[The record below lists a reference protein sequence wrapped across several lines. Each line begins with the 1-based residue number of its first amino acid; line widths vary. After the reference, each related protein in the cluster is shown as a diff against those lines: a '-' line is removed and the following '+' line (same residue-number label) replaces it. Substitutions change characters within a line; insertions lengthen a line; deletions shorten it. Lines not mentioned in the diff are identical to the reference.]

1 MALSLAIPYM
11 PQLLDKSIEILSVKH
26 LRGPNMWTYYPV
38 IEVWLD
44 IGDLED
50 YPSNLIPGFYDRL
63 VKALPSLQEHRC
75 SYGEAGGFLKRV
87 EEGTWPAHIL
97 EHLTLELQNL
107 AGIPGGFGKARDGD
121 RRGVYK
127 VMVSANNEEVTLT
140 ALKYARDLYLALA
153 QDTKDPVALVE
164 EIVEQLRDLSDD
176 LLLGPSTAC
185 IVNAAEERGIP
196 SIRLSEGNL
205 VQLGYGS
212 KQRRIWT
219 AETDSTSAIAETI
232 SRDKDL
238 TKGLLASAGVPI
250 PEGRTVTSPDDA
262 WEAAQDIGFPV
273 VVKPID
279 GNHGRGVF
287 INLYTQPE
295 IEAAYAVAIEEGSEV
310 LVERHIVG
318 DEHRVL
324 VVGNKVVAA
333 AKGESVWVTGDGKHT
348 VRQLIDIQINSDPRR
363 GTSEEHPLN
372 PARIDSAVEL
382 ELTRQKLTG
391 DSIPALDQ
399 KVLIQINGNVAFDV
413 TDLVH
418 PDVASQV
425 ALAARVVG
433 LDIAGID
440 LVAQDISKPM
450 AEQNAAIVEVNAGP
464 SLLMHL
470 KPASGKPQPV
480 GKEIANHLFP
490 PGVDFRIPVVGIC
503 GEKGKTP
510 VAEMV
515 AHFLRLTNVYVGLS
529 CSKGLYFGNRAIPNT
544 NASNWENARRTLLNR
559 AVEAAVVENNHLSML
574 IEGLAYDRCQV
585 GVVLNVD
592 PTANFPQYAIYDEDQ
607 VFSVV
612 RTQIDVVLPNGVGV
626 LNADDSMVVQMAELC
641 DGEVIFFTENPESEV
656 IKTHLQNGG
665 RAVLVGKQQITLKSG
680 KLDQKSIPVPRHS
693 ESSTASPWKAMNL
706 GAAIAAAWALEIP
719 FNVIEAGAETF
730 VTDTNT
736 VAGA

>member
-1 MALSLAIPYM
+1 M

-26 LRGPNMWTYYPV
+26 LRGPNMWTYHPV

-63 VKALPSLQEHRC
+63 VKALPSLVEHRC
-75 SYGEAGGFLKRV
+75 SIGETGGFLLRV
-87 EEGTWPAHIL
+87 KEGTWPAHIL

-127 VMVSANNEEVTLT
+127 VMVSAINEEVTLT
-140 ALKYARDLYLALA
+140 ALKYARDLYLALV
-153 QDTKDPVALVE
+153 QDNKDCVVQVQTIIE
-164 EIVEQLRDLSDD
+164 ELRDLGDD

-205 VQLGYGS
+205 VQLGYGA

-219 AETDSTSAIAETI
+219 AETDQTSAIAETI

-238 TKGLLASAGVPI
+238 TKSLLRSAGVPT
-250 PEGRTVTSPDDA
+250 PEGRTVTSADDA
-262 WEAAQDIGFPV
+262 WEAAQDIGLPV

-287 INLYTQPE
+287 INLYTQQE
-295 IEAAYAVAIEEGSEV
+295 VEAAYAVAIDEGSEV
-310 LVERHIVG
+310 LVERHIIG
-318 DEHRVL
+318 DEHRLL

-333 AKGESVWVTGDGKHT
+333 AKGETVWVTGDGKHT
-348 VRQLIDIQINSDPRR
+348 VHELIQIQINSDPRR
-363 GTSEEHPLN
+363 GTAEECPLN
-372 PARIDSAVEL
+372 PVRIDSAVEL
-382 ELTRQKLTG
+382 ELARQQLTG
-391 DSIPALDQ
+391 ASIPSPDQ
-399 KVLIQINGNVAFDV
+399 KVLIQSNGNVAFDV

-418 PDVASQV
+418 PDVAHQV

-433 LDIAGID
+433 LEIAGVD
-440 LVAQDISKPM
+440 LVAQDISRPM

-464 SLLMHL
+464 GLLMHL

-490 PGVDFRIPVVGIC
+490 PETDFRIPVIGIC
-503 GEKGKTP
+503 GENGKTP
-510 VAEMV
+510 VAEMI
-515 AHFLRLTNVYVGLS
+515 AHFLRLTNAYVGLS
-529 CSKGLYFGNRAIPNT
+529 CSKGLYFGNRTILNT
-544 NASNWENARRTLLNR
+544 NTSNWENARRTLLNR
-559 AVEAAVVENNHLSML
+559 TVEAAVIENNHLSML

-592 PTANFPQYAIYDEDQ
+592 PKANFPQYAIYDEEQ
-607 VFSVV
+607 VFSIV
-612 RTQIDVVLPNGVGV
+612 RTQIDVVLPSGVGV
-626 LNADDSMVVQMAELC
+626 LNADDPMCVQMAELC
-641 DGEVIFFTENPESEV
+641 DGQVIFFSEDSNSEV

-665 RAVLVGKQQITLKSG
+665 RVVLVGKQQITLKSG
-680 KLDQKSIPVPRHS
+680 KLDQKSIPMPRHS
-693 ESSTASPWKAMNL
+693 ESDSTAPWRGMNL
-706 GAAIAAAWALEIP
+706 GAAIAAAWALDIP

-730 VTDTNT
+730 MPDLTTATGV
-736 VAGA
+736 

>member
-1 MALSLAIPYM
+1 M

-26 LRGPNMWTYYPV
+26 LRGPNMWTYHPV

-50 YPSNLIPGFYDRL
+50 YPSNLIPGFYGRL
-63 VKALPSLQEHRC
+63 VKALPSLVEHRC
-75 SYGEAGGFLKRV
+75 SYGETGGFLKRV
-87 EEGTWPAHIL
+87 EEGTWSAHIL

-127 VMVSANNEEVTLT
+127 VMVSAINEEVTLT
-140 ALKYARDLYLALA
+140 ALKYARDLYLALV
-153 QDTKDPVALVE
+153 QDNKDCVLQVQTIIE
-164 EIVEQLRDLSDD
+164 ELRDLGDD

-205 VQLGYGS
+205 VQLGYGA

-219 AETDSTSAIAETI
+219 AETDQTSAIAETI

-238 TKGLLASAGVPI
+238 TKSLLRSAGVPT

-262 WEAAQDIGFPV
+262 WEAAQDIGLPV

-287 INLYTQPE
+287 INLYTQQE
-295 IEAAYAVAIEEGSEV
+295 IEAAYAVAIDEGSEV
-310 LVERHIVG
+310 LVERHIIG
-318 DEHRVL
+318 DEHRLL

-333 AKGESVWVTGDGKHT
+333 AKGETVWVTGDGEHT
-348 VRQLIDIQINSDPRR
+348 VHELIQIQINSDPRR
-363 GTSEEHPLN
+363 GTAEECPLN
-372 PARIDSAVEL
+372 PVRIDSAVEL
-382 ELTRQKLTG
+382 ELARQQLTG
-391 DSIPALDQ
+391 TSIPSLDQ
-399 KVLIQINGNVAFDV
+399 KVLIQSNGNVAFDV

-418 PDVASQV
+418 PDIAHQV

-433 LDIAGID
+433 LEIAGVD
-440 LVAQDISKPM
+440 LVAQDISRPM

-464 SLLMHL
+464 GLLMHL

-490 PGVDFRIPVVGIC
+490 PETDFRIPVVGIC
-503 GEKGKTP
+503 GENGKTP
-510 VAEMV
+510 VAEMI
-515 AHFLRLTNVYVGLS
+515 AHFLRLTNAYVGLS
-529 CSKGLYFGNRAIPNT
+529 CSKGLYLGNRTILNT
-544 NASNWENARRTLLNR
+544 NISNWENARRTLLNR
-559 AVEAAVVENNHLSML
+559 TVEAVVIENNHLSML

-592 PTANFPQYAIYDEDQ
+592 PKANFPQYAIYDEEQ
-607 VFSVV
+607 VFSIV
-612 RTQIDVVLPNGVGV
+612 RTQIDVVLPSGVGV
-626 LNADDSMVVQMAELC
+626 LNADDPMCVQMAELC
-641 DGEVIFFTENPESEV
+641 DGQVIFFSEDPNSEV
-656 IKTHLQNGG
+656 VNTHLQNGG
-665 RAVLVGKQQITLKSG
+665 RVVLVGKQQITLKSG

-693 ESSTASPWKAMNL
+693 ESDSTAPWRGMNL
-706 GAAIAAAWALEIP
+706 GAAIAAAWALDIP

-730 VTDTNT
+730 VPD
-736 VAGA
+736 VATATGV

>member
-1 MALSLAIPYM
+1 M

-26 LRGPNMWTYYPV
+26 LRGPNMWTYHPV
-38 IEVWLD
+38 IEVWVD

-63 VKALPSLQEHRC
+63 VEALPSLVEHRC
-75 SYGEAGGFLKRV
+75 SIGETGGFLMRV
-87 EEGTWPAHIL
+87 KEGTWPAHIM

-127 VMVSANNEEVTLT
+127 VMVSAINEEVTLT
-140 ALKYARDLYLALA
+140 ALKYARDLYLALVQDNKDCVA
-153 QDTKDPVALVE
+153 QVRTIIE
-164 EIVEQLRDLSDD
+164 ELRDLGDD

-205 VQLGYGS
+205 VQLGYGA

-219 AETDSTSAIAETI
+219 AETDQTSAIAETI

-238 TKGLLASAGVPI
+238 TKSLLRSAGVPT
-250 PEGRTVTSPDDA
+250 PEGRTVTSADDA
-262 WEAAQDIGFPV
+262 WEAAQDIGLPV

-287 INLYTQPE
+287 INLYTQQE
-295 IEAAYAVAIEEGSEV
+295 IEAAYAVAIDEGSEV

-318 DEHRVL
+318 DEHRLL

-333 AKGESVWVTGDGKHT
+333 AKGETVWVTGDGKHT
-348 VRQLIDIQINSDPRR
+348 VHELIQIQINSDPRR
-363 GTSEEHPLN
+363 GTAEECPLN
-372 PARIDSAVEL
+372 PVRIDSAVEL
-382 ELTRQKLTG
+382 ELARQQLAG
-391 DSIPALDQ
+391 DSIPTVDH
-399 KVLIQINGNVAFDV
+399 KVLIQSNGNVAFDV

-418 PDVASQV
+418 PDVAHQV

-433 LDIAGID
+433 LEIAGVD
-440 LVAQDISKPM
+440 LVAQDISRPM

-464 SLLMHL
+464 GLLMHL

-490 PGVDFRIPVVGIC
+490 PDTDFRIPVVGIC
-503 GEKGKTP
+503 GEHGKTP
-510 VAEMV
+510 VAEMI
-515 AHFLRLTNVYVGLS
+515 AHFLRLTNAYVGLS
-529 CSKGLYFGNRAIPNT
+529 CSKGLFFGSRAIPNT
-544 NASNWENARRTLLNR
+544 NASNWQNARRTLLNR
-559 AVEAAVVENNHLSML
+559 AVEAVVIENNHLSML

-592 PTANFPQYAIYDEDQ
+592 PKANFPQFAIYDEEQ
-607 VFSVV
+607 VFSIV
-612 RTQIDVVLPNGVGV
+612 RTQIDVVLPNGIGV
-626 LNADDSMVVQMAELC
+626 LNADDPMCVQMAELC
-641 DGEVIFFTENPESEV
+641 DGQIIFFSEDPNSEV
-656 IKTHLQNGG
+656 VKTHLQNGG

-693 ESSTASPWKAMNL
+693 ESDPSAPWKGMNL
-706 GAAIAAAWALEIP
+706 GAAIAAAWALDIP

-730 VTDTNT
+730 VPDLTTA
-736 VAGA
+736 VGA

>member
-1 MALSLAIPYM
+1 M
-11 PQLLDKSIEILSVKH
+11 
-26 LRGPNMWTYYPV
+26 
-38 IEVWLD
+38 
-44 IGDLED
+44 
-50 YPSNLIPGFYDRL
+50 
-63 VKALPSLQEHRC
+63 
-75 SYGEAGGFLKRV
+75 
-87 EEGTWPAHIL
+87 
-97 EHLTLELQNL
+97 
-107 AGIPGGFGKARDGD
+107 
-121 RRGVYK
+121 
-127 VMVSANNEEVTLT
+127 
-140 ALKYARDLYLALA
+140 ALA
-153 QDTKDPVALVE
+153 QDNKDCVAEVQHIIE
-164 EIVEQLRDLSDD
+164 NLRDLGDD

-205 VQLGYGS
+205 VQLGYGA

-219 AETDSTSAIAETI
+219 AETDQTSAIAETI

-238 TKGLLASAGVPI
+238 TKSLLRSAGVPT

-262 WEAAQDIGFPV
+262 WEAAQDIGLPV

-287 INLYTQPE
+287 INLYTQQE
-295 IEAAYAVAIEEGSEV
+295 IEAAYAVAIDEGSEV
-310 LVERHIVG
+310 LVERHIIG
-318 DEHRVL
+318 DEHRLL

-333 AKGESVWVTGDGKHT
+333 AKGETVWVTGDGKHT
-348 VRQLIDIQINSDPRR
+348 VYELIQIQINSDPRR
-363 GTSEEHPLN
+363 GTAEEHPLN
-372 PARIDSAVEL
+372 PVRIDSAVEL
-382 ELTRQKLTG
+382 ELARQKLTG
-391 DSIPALDQ
+391 DSIPALDH
-399 KVLIQINGNVAFDV
+399 KVLIQSNGNVAFDV

-433 LDIAGID
+433 LEIAGVD
-440 LVAQDISKPM
+440 LVAQDISRPL

-464 SLLMHL
+464 GLLMHL

-490 PGVDFRIPVVGIC
+490 AGTDFRIPVVGIC
-503 GEKGKTP
+503 GESGKTP
-510 VAEMV
+510 VAEMI

-559 AVEAAVVENNHLSML
+559 AVEAVVIENNHLSML

-585 GVVLNVD
+585 GVVINVD
-592 PTANFPQYAIYDEDQ
+592 PKANFPQYAIYDEDQ

-626 LNADDSMVVQMAELC
+626 LNADDPMCVQMAELC
-641 DGEVIFFTENPESEV
+641 DGQVIFFTEDPDSEV
-656 IKTHLQNGG
+656 VKTHLQNGG
-665 RAVLVGKQQITLKSG
+665 RAVMVGKQQITLKSG
-680 KLDQKSIPVPRHS
+680 RHDQKSIPVPRHS
-693 ESSTASPWKAMNL
+693 EPDTSAPWKGMNL

-730 VTDTNT
+730 APDLTMATGV
-736 VAGA
+736 

>member
-1 MALSLAIPYM
+1 M

-26 LRGPNMWTYYPV
+26 LRGPNMWTYHPV
-38 IEVWLD
+38 IEAWID

-63 VKALPSLQEHRC
+63 VKALPSLVEHRC
-75 SYGEAGGFLKRV
+75 SYGETGGFLKRV
-87 EEGTWPAHIL
+87 EEGTWPAHIM

-121 RRGVYK
+121 RRSVYK
-127 VMVSANNEEVTLT
+127 VMVSAINEEVTLT

-153 QDTKDPVALVE
+153 QDNQDCVALVKNT
-164 EIVEQLRDLSDD
+164 IDKLRDLGDD

-205 VQLGYGS
+205 VQLGYGA

-219 AETDSTSAIAETI
+219 AETDQTSAIAETI

-238 TKGLLASAGVPI
+238 TKSLLRSAGVPT
-250 PEGRTVTSPDDA
+250 PEGRTVTSSDDA
-262 WEAAQDIGFPV
+262 WEAAQDIGLPV

-287 INLYTQPE
+287 INLYTQHE
-295 IEAAYAVAIEEGSEV
+295 IEAAYAVAIDEGSEV
-310 LVERHIVG
+310 LVERHIIG
-318 DEHRVL
+318 DEHRLL

-333 AKGESVWVTGDGKHT
+333 AKGETVWVTGDGTHT
-348 VRQLIDIQINSDPRR
+348 VQELIQIQINSDPRR
-363 GTSEEHPLN
+363 GTAEECPLN
-372 PARIDSAVEL
+372 PVRIDSAVEL
-382 ELTRQKLTG
+382 ELARQQLNG
-391 DSIPALDQ
+391 SSIPAVDH
-399 KVLIQINGNVAFDV
+399 KVLIQSNGNVAFDV

-433 LDIAGID
+433 LEIAGVD
-440 LVAQDISKPM
+440 LVTQDISRPL

-464 SLLMHL
+464 GLLMHL
-470 KPASGKPQPV
+470 KPASGTPQPV

-490 PGVDFRIPVVGIC
+490 AGADCRIPLVGIC
-503 GEKGKTP
+503 GESGKTP

-529 CSKGLYFGNRAIPNT
+529 CSKGLFFGNRAIPNT

-559 AVEAAVVENNHLSML
+559 AVEAAVIENNHLSML

-585 GVVLNVD
+585 GVVLNVN
-592 PTANFPQYAIYDEDQ
+592 PKANFPQYAIHDEDQ
-607 VFSVV
+607 VFSIV
-612 RTQIDVVLPNGVGV
+612 RTQIDVVLPSGVGV
-626 LNADDSMVVQMAELC
+626 LNADDPMCVKMAELC
-641 DGEVIFFTENPESEV
+641 DGQVIFFSEHSESEL
-656 IKTHLQNGG
+656 IKNHLDNGG

-680 KLDQKSIPVPRHS
+680 KLDQKSIPVPHHS
-693 ESSTASPWKAMNL
+693 EASDATPWKAMNL
-706 GAAIAAAWALEIP
+706 GAAIAAAWALDIP

-730 VTDTNT
+730 VPEATT
-736 VAGA
+736 AIGA

>member
-1 MALSLAIPYM
+1 M

-26 LRGPNMWTYYPV
+26 LRGPNMWTYHPV
-38 IEVWLD
+38 IEVWVD

-50 YPSNLIPGFYDRL
+50 YPSNLIPGFYERL
-63 VKALPSLQEHRC
+63 VKALPSLVEHRC
-75 SYGEAGGFLKRV
+75 SYGETGGFLKRV

-127 VMVSANNEEVTLT
+127 VMVSAINKEVTLT
-140 ALKYARDLYLALA
+140 ALKYARELYLAIV
-153 QDTKDPVALVE
+153 QDNKDCVALVQNIIGE
-164 EIVEQLRDLSDD
+164 LRDLGDD

-205 VQLGYGS
+205 VQLGYGA

-219 AETDSTSAIAETI
+219 AETDQTSAIAETI

-238 TKGLLASAGVPI
+238 TKSLLRSAGVPT

-262 WEAAQDIGFPV
+262 WDAAQDIGLPV

-287 INLYTQPE
+287 INLYTQQE
-295 IEAAYAVAIEEGSEV
+295 IEAAYAVAIDEGSEV

-318 DEHRVL
+318 DEHRLL

-333 AKGESVWVTGDGKHT
+333 AKGETVWVTGDGKHT
-348 VRQLIDIQINSDPRR
+348 VRELIQIQINSDPRR
-363 GTSEEHPLN
+363 GTAEECPLN
-372 PARIDSAVEL
+372 PVRIDSAVEL
-382 ELTRQKLTG
+382 ELARQQLTG
-391 DSIPALDQ
+391 ESIPSIDH
-399 KVLIQINGNVAFDV
+399 KVLIQSNGNVAFDV
-413 TDLVH
+413 TDQIH
-418 PDVASQV
+418 PDVAHQV

-433 LDIAGID
+433 LEIAGVD
-440 LVAQDISKPM
+440 LVAQDISRPL

-464 SLLMHL
+464 GLLMHL

-490 PGVDFRIPVVGIC
+490 PGTNFRIPVVGIC
-503 GEKGKTP
+503 GESGKTP
-510 VAEMV
+510 VAEMI

-529 CSKGLYFGNRAIPNT
+529 CSKGLFFGNRAIPNT
-544 NASNWENARRTLLNR
+544 NSSNWENARRTLLNR
-559 AVEAAVVENNHLSML
+559 AVEAVVIENNHLSML

-585 GVVLNVD
+585 GVVLNVN
-592 PTANFPQYAIYDEDQ
+592 PKATFPQYAIYDEEQ
-607 VFSVV
+607 VFSIV
-612 RTQIDVVLPNGVGV
+612 RTQIDVVLPTGIGV
-626 LNADDSMVVQMAELC
+626 LNADDPMCVQMAELC
-641 DGEVIFFTENPESEV
+641 DGQVIFFSEDPNSEV

-680 KLDQKSIPVPRHS
+680 KLDQKSIPVPLHS
-693 ESSTASPWKAMNL
+693 ESDASAPWKGMNL
-706 GAAIAAAWALEIP
+706 GAAIAAAWALDIP

-730 VTDTNT
+730 VPDLITS
-736 VAGA
+736 VGA

>member
-1 MALSLAIPYM
+1 M

-38 IEVWLD
+38 LEVWLD

-50 YPSNLIPGFYDRL
+50 YPSDLIPGFYDRL

-75 SYGEAGGFLKRV
+75 SYGEVGGFLKRV

-140 ALKYARDLYLALA
+140 ALKHARDLYLALV
-153 QDTKDPVALVE
+153 QDTKDPVDLVQD
-164 EIVEQLRDLSDD
+164 IVEKLRDLGDD

-205 VQLGYGS
+205 VQLGYGA

-219 AETDSTSAIAETI
+219 AETDSTSAISETI

-238 TKGLLASAGVPI
+238 TKSLLASAGVPI
-250 PEGRTVTSPDDA
+250 PEGRTVTSADDA
-262 WEAAQDIGFPV
+262 WDAAQDIGLPV

-287 INLYTQPE
+287 INLYTQHE
-295 IEAAYAVAIEEGSEV
+295 IESAYAVAIEEGSEV

-318 DEHRVL
+318 DEHRLL

-333 AKGESVWVTGDGKHT
+333 AKGESVWVTGDGKHS
-348 VRQLIDIQINSDPRR
+348 VRELIDIQINSDPRR
-363 GTSEEHPLN
+363 GKSEEHPLN

-382 ELTRQKLTG
+382 ELARQKLTG
-391 DSIPALDQ
+391 ESIPVIDQ
-399 KVLIQINGNVAFDV
+399 KVLIQSNGNVAFDV

-464 SLLMHL
+464 SLIFHL

-490 PGVDFRIPVVGIC
+490 PGVDCRIPVVGIC

-510 VAEMV
+510 VAEMI

-529 CSKGLYFGNRAIPNT
+529 CSKGLFFGNRSISNT
-544 NASNWENARRTLLNR
+544 NTSNWENARRTLLNR
-559 AVEAAVVENNHLSML
+559 AVEAAVIENNHLSML

-585 GVVLNVD
+585 GVVLNID

-612 RTQIDVVLPNGVGV
+612 RTQIDVVLPNGIGV
-626 LNADDSMVVQMAELC
+626 LNADDPMVVQMAELC
-641 DGEVIFFTENPESEV
+641 DGEVIFFSENPDSEV

-665 RAVLVGKQQITLKSG
+665 RAVLVGKQQIALKSG
-680 KLDQKSIPVPRHS
+680 KLESKNIPVPRYA
-693 ESSTASPWKAMNL
+693 ESSVETSWKAMNL

>member
-1 MALSLAIPYM
+1 M

-38 IEVWLD
+38 LEVWLD

-50 YPSNLIPGFYDRL
+50 YPSDLIPGFYDRL

-75 SYGEAGGFLKRV
+75 SYGEVGGFLKRV

-140 ALKYARDLYLALA
+140 ALKYARDLYLALV
-153 QDTKDPVALVE
+153 QDTKDPVDLVQD
-164 EIVEQLRDLSDD
+164 IVEKLRDLGDD

-196 SIRLSEGNL
+196 SIRLSKGNL
-205 VQLGYGS
+205 VQLGYGA

-219 AETDSTSAIAETI
+219 AETDSTSAISETI

-238 TKGLLASAGVPI
+238 TKSLLASAGVPI
-250 PEGRTVTSPDDA
+250 PEGRTVTSAEDA
-262 WEAAQDIGFPV
+262 WDAAQDIGLPV

-287 INLYTQPE
+287 INLYTQHE

-318 DEHRVL
+318 DEHRLL

-333 AKGESVWVTGDGKHT
+333 AKGESVWVAGDGKHS
-348 VRQLIDIQINSDPRR
+348 VRELIDIQINSDPRR
-363 GTSEEHPLN
+363 GKSEEHPLN

-382 ELTRQKLTG
+382 ELARQKLTG
-391 DSIPALDQ
+391 ESIPVIDQ
-399 KVLIQINGNVAFDV
+399 KVLIQSNGNVAFDV

-464 SLLMHL
+464 SLIFHL

-490 PGVDFRIPVVGIC
+490 PGVNCRIPVVGIC
-503 GEKGKTP
+503 GDKGKTP

-529 CSKGLYFGNRAIPNT
+529 CSKGLFFGNRAILNT
-544 NASNWENARRTLLNR
+544 NTSNWENARRTLLNR
-559 AVEAAVVENNHLSML
+559 AVEAAVIENNHLSML

-585 GVVLNVD
+585 GVVLNID
-592 PTANFPQYAIYDEDQ
+592 PKANFPQYAIYDEDQ

-612 RTQIDVVLPNGVGV
+612 RTQIDVVLPNGIGV
-626 LNADDSMVVQMAELC
+626 LNADDPMIVQMAELC
-641 DGEVIFFTENPESEV
+641 DGEVIFFSENPDSEV
-656 IKTHLQNGG
+656 VKTHLQNGG

-693 ESSTASPWKAMNL
+693 ESSVASPWKAMNL

-730 VTDTNT
+730 VTETNT

>member
-1 MALSLAIPYM
+1 
-11 PQLLDKSIEILSVKH
+11 
-26 LRGPNMWTYYPV
+26 
-38 IEVWLD
+38 
-44 IGDLED
+44 
-50 YPSNLIPGFYDRL
+50 
-63 VKALPSLQEHRC
+63 
-75 SYGEAGGFLKRV
+75 
-87 EEGTWPAHIL
+87 
-97 EHLTLELQNL
+97 
-107 AGIPGGFGKARDGD
+107 
-121 RRGVYK
+121 
-127 VMVSANNEEVTLT
+127 MVSANNEEVTLT

-153 QDTKDPVALVE
+153 QDTQDPAGLVQD
-164 EIVEQLRDLSDD
+164 IVEKLRDLGDD

-205 VQLGYGS
+205 VQLGYGA

-219 AETDSTSAIAETI
+219 AETDNTSAISETI
-232 SRDKDL
+232 SSDKDL
-238 TKGLLASAGVPI
+238 TKSLLASAGVPI
-250 PEGRTVTSPDDA
+250 PEGRTVTSPEDA
-262 WEAAQDIGFPV
+262 WDAAQDIGLPV

-287 INLYTQPE
+287 INLYTQQE

-348 VRQLIDIQINSDPRR
+348 VRELIDIQINSDPRR

-382 ELTRQKLTG
+382 ELARQKLTG
-391 DSIPALDQ
+391 DSIPITDQ
-399 KVLIQINGNVAFDV
+399 KVLIQSNGNVAFDV
-413 TDLVH
+413 TDQVH

-464 SLLMHL
+464 SLIFHL
-470 KPASGKPQPV
+470 KPASGEAQPV

-515 AHFLRLTNVYVGLS
+515 AHFLRLTNIYVGLS
-529 CSKGLYFGNRAIPNT
+529 CSRGLFFGNRSIPNT
-544 NASNWENARRTLLNR
+544 NVSNWENARRTLLNR
-559 AVEAAVVENNHLSML
+559 AVEAAVIENNHLSML

-592 PTANFPQYAIYDEDQ
+592 PKANFPQYAIYDEDQ
-607 VFSVV
+607 VFSIV
-612 RTQIDVVLPNGVGV
+612 RTQIDVVLPTGIGV
-626 LNADDSMVVQMAELC
+626 LNADDPMVVQMAELC
-641 DGEVIFFTENPESEV
+641 DGEVIFFSENSESDLV
-656 IKTHLQNGG
+656 KTHLQNGG
-665 RAVLVGKQQITLKSG
+665 RAVLIGKQQITLKSG
-680 KLDQKSIPVPRHS
+680 NLEQKNIPVPRHS
-693 ESSTASPWKAMNL
+693 ESTAASPWKAMNL

-730 VTDTNT
+730 VAETINAT
-736 VAGA
+736 GA

>member
-1 MALSLAIPYM
+1 M

-38 IEVWLD
+38 LEVWLD

-50 YPSNLIPGFYDRL
+50 YPSDLIPGFYDRL

-75 SYGEAGGFLKRV
+75 SYGEVGGFLKRV

-140 ALKYARDLYLALA
+140 ALKYARDLYLALV
-153 QDTKDPVALVE
+153 QDTKDPVDLVQD
-164 EIVEQLRDLSDD
+164 IVEKLRDLGDD

-205 VQLGYGS
+205 VQLGYGA

-219 AETDSTSAIAETI
+219 AETDSTSAISETI

-238 TKGLLASAGVPI
+238 TKSLLASAGVPI
-250 PEGRTVTSPDDA
+250 PEGRTVTSAEDA
-262 WEAAQDIGFPV
+262 WDAAQDIGLPV

-287 INLYTQPE
+287 INLYTQHE

-318 DEHRVL
+318 DEHRLL

-333 AKGESVWVTGDGKHT
+333 AKGESVWVTGDGKHS
-348 VRQLIDIQINSDPRR
+348 VRELIDIQINSDPRR

-382 ELTRQKLTG
+382 ELARQKLTG
-391 DSIPALDQ
+391 ESIPVIDQ
-399 KVLIQINGNVAFDV
+399 KVLIQSNGNVAFDV

-464 SLLMHL
+464 SLIFHL

-503 GEKGKTP
+503 GEKGKTA

-529 CSKGLYFGNRAIPNT
+529 CSKGLFFGNRAIPNT
-544 NASNWENARRTLLNR
+544 NTSNWENARRTLLNR
-559 AVEAAVVENNHLSML
+559 AVEAAVIENNHLSML

-585 GVVLNVD
+585 GVVLNID
-592 PTANFPQYAIYDEDQ
+592 PKANFPQYAIYDEDQ

-612 RTQIDVVLPNGVGV
+612 RTQIDVVLPNGIGV
-626 LNADDSMVVQMAELC
+626 LNADDPMIVQMAELC
-641 DGEVIFFTENPESEV
+641 DGEVIFFSENPDSDV
-656 IKTHLQNGG
+656 VKTHLQNGG
-665 RAVLVGKQQITLKSG
+665 RAVLIGKQQITLKSG
-680 KLDQKSIPVPRHS
+680 KLEQKNIPVPRHS
-693 ESSTASPWKAMNL
+693 ESSVSSPWKAMNL

>member
-1 MALSLAIPYM
+1 M

-26 LRGPNMWTYYPV
+26 LRGPNMWTYHPV
-38 IEVWLD
+38 IEVWID
-44 IGDLED
+44 IGELED

-63 VKALPSLQEHRC
+63 VKALPSLVEHRC
-75 SYGEAGGFLKRV
+75 SYGETGGFLKRV
-87 EEGTWPAHIL
+87 EEGTWPAHIM

-127 VMVSANNEEVTLT
+127 VMVSAINEEVTLT

-153 QDTKDPVALVE
+153 QDNQDCISLTKDIIE
-164 EIVEQLRDLSDD
+164 KLRDLGDD

-205 VQLGYGS
+205 VQLGYGA

-219 AETDSTSAIAETI
+219 AETDQTSAIAETI

-238 TKGLLASAGVPI
+238 TKSLLRSAGVPT

-262 WEAAQDIGFPV
+262 WEAAQDIGLPV

-287 INLYTQPE
+287 INLYTQQE
-295 IEAAYAVAIEEGSEV
+295 IEAAYAVAIDEGSEV

-318 DEHRVL
+318 DEHRLL

-333 AKGESVWVTGDGKHT
+333 AKGETVWVTGDGKHT
-348 VRQLIDIQINSDPRR
+348 VHELIQIQINSDPRR
-363 GTSEEHPLN
+363 GTAEEHPLN
-372 PARIDSAVEL
+372 PVRIDSAVEL
-382 ELTRQKLTG
+382 ELARQKLTG

-399 KVLIQINGNVAFDV
+399 KVLIQSNGNVAFDV

-433 LDIAGID
+433 LEIAGVD
-440 LVAQDISKPM
+440 LVAQDISRPL

-464 SLLMHL
+464 GLLMHL

-490 PGVDFRIPVVGIC
+490 PGADFRVPLVGIC
-503 GEKGKTP
+503 GQNGKTP

-529 CSKGLYFGNRAIPNT
+529 CSKGLFFGNRAIPNT
-544 NASNWENARRTLLNR
+544 NGSNWENARRTLLNR
-559 AVEAAVVENNHLSML
+559 AVEAAVIENNHLSML

-592 PTANFPQYAIYDEDQ
+592 PKANFPQYAIYDEDQ
-607 VFSVV
+607 VFSIV
-612 RTQIDVVLPNGVGV
+612 RTQIDVVLPTGVGV
-626 LNADDSMVVQMAELC
+626 LNADDAMCVQMAELC
-641 DGEVIFFTENPESEV
+641 DGEVIFFSENPDSEV
-656 IKTHLQNGG
+656 MKTHLQNGG

-693 ESSTASPWKAMNL
+693 ESSSTTPWKTMNL
-706 GAAIAAAWALEIP
+706 GAAIAAAWALDIP
-719 FNVIEAGAETF
+719 FNVIEAGAQTF
-730 VTDTNT
+730 VSDTT
-736 VAGA
+736 TITGA

>member
-1 MALSLAIPYM
+1 M

-63 VKALPSLQEHRC
+63 VKALPSLYEHRC

-153 QDTKDPVALVE
+153 QDNQDPVELVQD
-164 EIVEQLRDLSDD
+164 IVEKLRDLGDD

-205 VQLGYGS
+205 VQLGYGA

-219 AETDSTSAIAETI
+219 AETDNTSAISETI

-238 TKGLLASAGVPI
+238 TKNLLASAGVPI
-250 PEGRTVTSPDDA
+250 PEGRTVTSPEDA
-262 WEAAQDIGFPV
+262 WDAAQDIGLPV

-287 INLYTQPE
+287 INLYTQQE

-333 AKGESVWVTGDGKHT
+333 AKGESVWITGDGKHT
-348 VRQLIDIQINSDPRR
+348 VRELIDVQINSDPRR

-382 ELTRQKLTG
+382 ELARQKLTG
-391 DSIPALDQ
+391 DSIPVIDQ
-399 KVLIQINGNVAFDV
+399 KVLIQSNGNVAFDV

-464 SLLMHL
+464 SLIFHL
-470 KPASGKPQPV
+470 KPASGKAQPV

-490 PGVDFRIPVVGIC
+490 PGADFRIPVVGIC

-529 CSKGLYFGNRAIPNT
+529 CSKGLFFGNRAIPNT
-544 NASNWENARRTLLNR
+544 NVSNWENARRTLLNR
-559 AVEAAVVENNHLSML
+559 AVEAAVIENNHLSML

-585 GVVLNVD
+585 GVVLNID
-592 PTANFPQYAIYDEDQ
+592 PKANFPQYAIYDEDQ
-607 VFSVV
+607 VFSIV
-612 RTQIDVVLPNGVGV
+612 RTQIDVVLPTGVGV
-626 LNADDSMVVQMAELC
+626 LNADDPMVVQMAELC
-641 DGEVIFFTENPESEV
+641 DGEVIFFSEHSDSDL
-656 IKTHLQNGG
+656 IKNHIQNGG
-665 RAVLVGKQQITLKSG
+665 RAVIVGKQQITLKSG
-680 KLDQKSIPVPRHS
+680 KLEQKNIPVPRHS
-693 ESSTASPWKAMNL
+693 ESTASSPWKAMNL

-719 FNVIEAGAETF
+719 FEVIEAGAETF
-730 VTDTNT
+730 VADTINAT
-736 VAGA
+736 GA